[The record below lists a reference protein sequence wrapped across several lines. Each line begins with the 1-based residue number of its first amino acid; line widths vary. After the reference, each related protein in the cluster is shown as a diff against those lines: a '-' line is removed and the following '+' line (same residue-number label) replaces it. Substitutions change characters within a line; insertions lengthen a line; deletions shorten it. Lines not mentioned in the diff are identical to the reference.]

1 MKNMSLIIN
10 THWDREYRWSI
21 NETQYRLV
29 EAVDDLLDIMQRDPG
44 FAYFHTD
51 SQVSMMDDYIE
62 MRPERADEVKK
73 LVSEGRILT
82 GPWYTLPAEYLVN
95 GEALARNIIMGHELS
110 ANLGK
115 TMKAGYNIFSWGQVS
130 QLPQIYRQFGMDTII
145 FYRGINQTEMDTL
158 EFRWKGAD
166 DTEALGLTFGSY
178 HRLNFWKYV
187 YLPYILGREKTV
199 NRDDLGNAYLT
210 HMCGESLFESN
221 QWLNGQEPVRDL
233 DAALDG
239 LQTLIDTVIHKSSTD
254 ELLFLQ
260 GFDQENPDP
269 IITELLEKLNAAID
283 DGVIKVACL
292 EDYIAKVR
300 SKISPELY
308 NSLPELSGEMLSV
321 EHTGDPFGPLYNG
334 VFSARMPIKLR
345 NADAEYQLVNSAEP
359 VAAWGRLIGKEY
371 PSLMFH
377 KAWKELL
384 KNQQHDGIG
393 GCHVDR
399 VTRAMIERYEQVCD
413 TAQTITKKTLKEVT
427 GAIDYSQLDKDEIGL
442 VIYNTLP
449 IERSGVIKC
458 AVDVPKAWNLRYTG
472 YNGKGRREICV
483 DAFDLNGNKIPA
495 QLLCME
501 DDTIYTYLKFGD
513 VFAFDAARCTL
524 VLDLKDIPE
533 NGYIALKLKPKQG
546 EQRPTEFISPEFG
559 VMENEYLNVEVN
571 HDGSLKVTDKKS
583 GVVMDKVHYFE
594 DTSEKAGP
602 LTHNPTYEQLKFT
615 TLNEQASVALVY
627 NGPLQATYQITWR
640 WKLPKRVVTQLKIHV
655 PHGSEWVDQG
665 KLRRSDEMEEL
676 VITSLV
682 TLKKGAKQLHFHT
695 TVNNNILDHRLR
707 AMFRTG
713 RKDAMVCRADSP
725 FDVVKREITVPDSSC
740 WYEEAARTWPSH
752 SFVSVSDGVEEATV
766 VHKGIHEYEVTDDKS
781 RTIALTLLRC
791 FSNAG
796 NPTEVHE
803 YQEAAECQGIQVF
816 DYWFMA
822 QPGEA
827 TDFALAKDA
836 IDMIQPCHAMQT
848 TAHKGYMGAKH
859 SFISLGENDSFMVTA
874 VTAGKDANSLLIRG
888 VQLADTAAEHTLKL
902 GVSVAEASKVT
913 LEGKH
918 MESLEVVD
926 GTVKFQAAKREI
938 VNLLVKWD
946 A

>member
-51 SQVSMMDDYIE
+51 SQVSMIDDYLE
-62 MRPERADEVKK
+62 MRPERAEEVKK

-110 ANLGK
+110 AGLGK

-199 NRDDLGNAYLT
+199 DRDALGNAYLT
-210 HMCGESLFESN
+210 HMCGEGLFENN

-239 LQTLIDTVIHKSSTD
+239 LQTLIETVIHKSSTD

-269 IITELLEKLNAAID
+269 IVTELLEKLNAAIT
-283 DGVIKVACL
+283 DGEIKVACL
-292 EDYIAKVR
+292 EDYIEKVR

-308 NSLPELSGEMLSV
+308 NALPELSGEMLSV

-334 VFSARMPIKLR
+334 VFSARMPIKLQ
-345 NADAEYQLVNSAEP
+345 NANAEYQLVNSAEP

-449 IERSGVIKC
+449 FPRSGIVKC

-483 DAFDLNGNKIPA
+483 DAFDLSGKRIPA

-524 VLDLKDIPE
+524 VLDVKDIPE

-559 VMENEYLNVEVN
+559 ILENEHLTVEVN

-627 NGPLQATYQITWR
+627 NGPLQATYQISWR
-640 WKLPKRVVTQLKIHV
+640 WKLPKRVVTELKIHV

-665 KLRRSDEMEEL
+665 KLRRSEELEEL
-676 VITSLV
+676 VITSMV

-695 TVNNNILDHRLR
+695 TVHNNILDHRLR

-713 RKDAMVCRADSP
+713 RKDAMLCRADSP

-752 SFVSVSDGVEEATV
+752 SFVSVSDGMEEATV

-796 NPTEVHE
+796 NPTEVYE
-803 YQEAAECQGIQVF
+803 YQEAAECQGIQTF
-816 DYWFMA
+816 DYWYMV

-827 TDFALAKDA
+827 TDYALAKDA

-848 TAHKGYMGAKH
+848 TAHKGYLPAKH
-859 SFISLGENDSFMVTA
+859 SFICLGGNDSFLVTA

-888 VQLADTAAEHTLKL
+888 VELADMASEHTLKL
-902 GVSVAEASKVT
+902 SAGISEAAKVT
-913 LEGKH
+913 LEGKF
-918 MESLEVVD
+918 MEALEVAD
-926 GTVKFQAAKREI
+926 GGVKFQAGKREI
-938 VNLLVKWD
+938 VNLLVKWN

>member
-10 THWDREYRWSI
+10 THWDREYRWSF

-29 EAVDDLLDIMQRDPG
+29 EAVDDLLDIMQQDPG

-51 SQVSMMDDYIE
+51 SQASMMDDYLE
-62 MRPERADEVKK
+62 MRPERAEEVKK

-82 GPWYTLPAEYLVN
+82 GPWYTLPAEFLVN
-95 GEALARNIIMGHELS
+95 GEALARNIIMGHEIS
-110 ANLGK
+110 GKLGK

-166 DTEALGLTFGSY
+166 GVEALGLTFGAY
-178 HRLNFWKYV
+178 HRLNFWRYV
-187 YLPYILGREKTV
+187 YLPYILGKEKALSRE
-199 NRDDLGNAYLT
+199 NLGNAYLT
-210 HMCGESLFESN
+210 QMCGESLFESN

-233 DAALDG
+233 EGAREG
-239 LQTLIDTVIHKSSTD
+239 LQTLIDTVIDKSSTD

-260 GFDQENPDP
+260 GYDQENPDP
-269 IITELLEKLNAAID
+269 IVTELLEKLNGSIS
-283 DGVIKVACL
+283 DGEIKIASL

-300 SKISPELY
+300 GKIDERLY
-308 NSLPELSGEMLSV
+308 QSLPELSGEMLSV

-334 VFSARMPIKLR
+334 VFSARMPIKLK
-345 NADAEYQLVNSAEP
+345 NAQAEYNLINNAEP
-359 VAAWGRLIGKEY
+359 VAAWGTLLGKEY
-371 PSLMFH
+371 PRRMLQN
-377 KAWKELL
+377 AWKELL

-413 TAQTITKKTLKEVT
+413 TAQTVTKKTLKEIT
-427 GAIDYSQLDKDEIGL
+427 GAISYEDLGEQEIGL

-449 IERSGVIKC
+449 FERNGLVKC
-458 AVDVPKAWNLRYTG
+458 TVDVPISWKMR
-472 YNGKGRREICV
+472 YNGKGRREISV
-483 DAFDLNGNKIPA
+483 SAEDSSGNPIPA
-495 QLLCME
+495 QLLSLE
-501 DDTIYTYLKFGD
+501 DDTVYSYLKYGD
-513 VFAFDAARCTL
+513 VFAFDASRCSL
-524 VLDLKDIPE
+524 ILDMKNIPQ
-533 NGYIALKLKPKQG
+533 NGYIALKMKPRSG
-546 EQRPTEFISPEFG
+546 EQRPVEFLSPYAN
-559 VMENEYLNVEVN
+559 VMENEFLHVEIN
-571 HDGSLKVTDKKS
+571 HDGSLKITDKQS

-602 LTHNPTYEQLKFT
+602 LTHNRTYEQMRMT
-615 TLNEQASVALVY
+615 TLNEHASVALIY

-640 WKLPKRVVTQLKIHV
+640 WLLPKRVCTELKIHV

-665 KLRRSDEMEEL
+665 KLRRSTEMEEL

-682 TLKKGAKQLHFHT
+682 TLKKGAKQIQFHT
-695 TVNNNILDHRLR
+695 TVNNTVMDHRLR

-713 RKDAMVCRADSP
+713 RKTAMECRADSP
-725 FDVVKREITVPDSSC
+725 FDVVRREITVPDSSG

-766 VHKGIHEYEVTDDKS
+766 VHKGIPEYEVTDDPT

-796 NPTEVHE
+796 NPTEVYE
-803 YQEAAECQGIQVF
+803 FQKEAECQGIHEF
-816 DYWFMA
+816 DYWYMV

-827 TDFALAKDA
+827 SDFSLAKAA
-836 IDMIQPCHAMQT
+836 IDLIQPCLAMQT
-848 TAHKGYMGAKH
+848 TAHIGYLPAKH
-859 SFISLGENDSFMVTA
+859 SFFRLEENTGFLVTA
-874 VTAGKDANSLLIRG
+874 VTAGDAENCLVIRG
-888 VQLADTAAEHTLKL
+888 FQLGEETPQIRLELSKPICRAE
-902 GVSVAEASKVT
+902 KVT
-913 LEGKH
+913 LEGKV
-918 MESLEVVD
+918 LEELAVD
-926 GTVKFQAAKREI
+926 GANSICFPAGKHEI
-938 VNLLVKWD
+938 VTLRITWQN
-946 A
+946 